1 MLLEVRTTVPCPV
14 LWLVFATAFA
24 VAAPASVRAQ
34 QYNFTRYTAA
44 DGIPSSRVLSI
55 AQDATGYLWLGTDS
69 GIARY
74 DGTDF
79 ASIAAV
85 PGVPGTQVTV
95 LVAIDDAIVY
105 ATLEGGAGII
115 GIDAGLRRP
124 LLDHGLAGVVRDI
137 VQDPRGGLLLA
148 TSRGLV
154 AYRGATSERLTALE
168 NVPEGCCRTVLRDR
182 RGRVWAGGRG
192 GIFRLSN
199 QKYVRGAK
207 GLPSDV
213 AVNVLL
219 EDAQGRLWVGTS
231 AGLYRQ
237 EGERFVRVDTSNR
250 HGVLS
255 AAAAGAELW
264 FGTTSGALRV
274 RGDRVE
280 WVGPAAGLG
289 GGRVNAILV
298 DHESNVWFA
307 TDSGVAKWVS
317 AAFVAF
323 TREHGLL
330 DDFVVDI
337 AGSEES
343 VLVATRSG
351 VVRIDPLG
359 NVSTELEVD
368 RGSDVRVDAV
378 ATSGERMFVGTD
390 HGLIVRDERGS
401 TARMITAPA
410 VRSVLPRG
418 EAVLVGTVDGLRR
431 LEGNR
436 LTGVPGA
443 ETFDGVEVVDLALD
457 GEGRLWLVVGDGT
470 VWMEQDDKFRAVS
483 LTLDG
488 DPIAAVDLAATDRGV
503 WVASR
508 GHGAWRLRADGSISR
523 LTRAGNGL
531 ASDFVRSVLVGPGDE
546 VWLCTNRG
554 VDHWRPD
561 RGITHYG
568 LADGLVSLGCT
579 PGAAAIGPGGTVW
592 FGTPEG
598 LTADVRNEITV
609 RPLPPV
615 VVIRSIAAGG
625 AEASA
630 DELRHLSPQRNDL
643 RIAYS
648 ALSYRDAASMR
659 FQHRLLGRTE
669 LWSRPTDE
677 RWVSYT
683 DLNPGDYVFEVQAIG
698 EHGLWSVDSARVQFT
713 ILPGPWQTVWVRG
726 GVSLLV
732 LGLVGLLFWRRLR
745 QVDGERQQLRRMVD
759 KRTRELVEKNA
770 LLERMA
776 TTDELTGLP
785 NRRFFLDSLQR
796 ELRKLT
802 RIATDQQLSLLVI
815 DLDRFKSVN
824 DRYGHITGD
833 AVLRH
838 VAGRLT
844 HAVRATDLPA
854 RYGGEEF
861 AILLPDTA
869 ETGALFLAEK
879 LRADVEA
886 SSVRH
891 EGATIQVTIS
901 VGVATINAPTRYGPE
916 VEADLIRRADEAMY
930 EAKTSGRNRV
940 VIAPS

>member
-1 MLLEVRTTVPCPV
+1 MAL
-14 LWLVFATAFA
+14 A
-24 VAAPASVRAQ
+24 VATPVVVRAQ

-44 DGIPSSRVLSI
+44 DGLPSGRVLSL

-79 ASIAAV
+79 EPV
-85 PGVPGTQVTV
+85 PGVPGVPGSQVTALAAV
-95 LVAIDDAIVY
+95 GDAIVY
-105 ATLEGGAGII
+105 ATLEGGAGV
-115 GIDAGLRRP
+115 IDAVGRRP
-124 LLDHGLAGVVRDI
+124 LLGDGLDGLVRDI
-137 VQDPRGGLLLA
+137 VEDPGGGLLLA

-154 AYRGATSERLTALE
+154 AYRGGTGERMTALE
-168 NVPEGCCRTVLRDR
+168 DVPDGCCRTVLRDS
-182 RGRVWAGGRG
+182 RGRIWAGGRG
-192 GIFRLSN
+192 GIFRLN
-199 QKYVRGAK
+199 GREYVRGAK
-207 GLPSDV
+207 GLPTAA

-219 EDAQGRLWVGTS
+219 EDSQGGLWVGSS
-231 AGLYRQ
+231 AGLYRR
-237 EGERFVRVDTSNR
+237 EGDRFARVETGSND
-250 HGVLS
+250 GVLS
-255 AAAAGAELW
+255 AAAVGAELW
-264 FGTTSGALRV
+264 FGTTRGALRV

-289 GGRVNAILV
+289 GGRVNTILV
-298 DHESNVWFA
+298 DHESNVWLA

-323 TREHGLL
+323 TSANGLP
-330 DDFVVDI
+330 DDSVVDI
-337 AGSEES
+337 AGGKES
-343 VLVATRSG
+343 VFVATRSG
-351 VVRIDPLG
+351 VVSINAQDE
-359 NVSTELEVD
+359 VSTELEVD
-368 RGSDVRVDAV
+368 PGSAVRVNAV
-378 ATSGERMFVGTD
+378 AVTHQRMIVGTD
-390 HGLIVRDERGS
+390 HGLIVRGQRGS
-401 TARMITAPA
+401 RARTYAAPE
-410 VRSVLPRG
+410 VRSLLPHG
-418 EAVLVGTVDGLRR
+418 DAVLVATVSGLRR

-436 LTGVPGA
+436 LVEVPGA
-443 ETFDGVEVVDLALD
+443 EAFAGIEITDMALD
-457 GEGRLWLVVGDGT
+457 GEDRLWLALADGA
-470 VWMEQDDKFRAVS
+470 VWMKQGDRFEPVPLS
-483 LTLDG
+483 LDG
-488 DPIAAVDLAATDRGV
+488 ASIAAVDLSPADRGV

-508 GHGAWRLRADGSISR
+508 GHGAWRLRANETASR
-523 LTRAGNGL
+523 LTREGNGL
-531 ASDFVRSVLVGPGDE
+531 ASDFVSSVLVGPGDG

-554 VDHWRPD
+554 LDHWLPD

-579 PGAAAIGPGGTVW
+579 PGAAAIGPAGTVW

-598 LTADVRNEITV
+598 LSADVRSETTA

-615 VVIRSIAAGG
+615 VVIRFVAAGG
-625 AEASA
+625 DEASP
-630 DELRHLSPQRNDL
+630 DELLGLSPERADV

-648 ALSYRDAASMR
+648 ALSYRDTASTR
-659 FQHRLLGRTE
+659 FQYRLLGRTE

-677 RWVSYT
+677 RLVSYT
-683 DLNPGDYVFEVQAIG
+683 GLDPGDYVFEVRAIG
-698 EHGLWSVDSARVQFT
+698 EHGLWSVDSARLQFS
-713 ILPGPWQTVWVRG
+713 IRPSPWQTVWFRG
-726 GVSLLV
+726 GLSLLA
-732 LGLVGLLFWRRLR
+732 LGFVGLLFWRRLR
-745 QVDGERQQLRRMVD
+745 LVDGERQQLRLMVD

-824 DRYGHITGD
+824 DRYGHVTGD

-838 VAGRLT
+838 VAGRLA

-869 ETGALFLAEK
+869 AKGAEFLAEK

-886 SSVRH
+886 SSVRY
-891 EGATIQVTIS
+891 EGQSIQVTIS
-901 VGVATINAPTRYGPE
+901 VGVATIDAPTRYGPE
-916 VEADLIRRADEAMY
+916 IEADLIRRADEAMY
-930 EAKTSGRNRV
+930 QAKTGGRNRI
-940 VIAPS
+940 VISSPAQSDSE